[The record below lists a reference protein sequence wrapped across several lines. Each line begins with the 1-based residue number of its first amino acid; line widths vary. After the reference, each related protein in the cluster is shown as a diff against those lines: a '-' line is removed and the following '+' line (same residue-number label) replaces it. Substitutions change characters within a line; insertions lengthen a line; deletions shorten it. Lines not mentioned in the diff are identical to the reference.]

1 MCIAVP
7 GKVTRIKEISNMATV
22 DFGGTTKEAS
32 ADLVPDVTVGD
43 YVLVHAGFIINRL
56 DEEEAQETLKL
67 FDQYLGILQEQDA
80 DQEEDDEVPG

>member
-7 GKVTRIKEISNMATV
+7 GKVTRINDLNMATV

-32 ADLVPDVTVGD
+32 ADLLPDVIVGD

-56 DEEEAQETLKL
+56 DEEEAMETLKL
-67 FDQYLGILQEQDA
+67 FEQYMGILER
-80 DQEEDDEVPG
+80 EDDEVPG

>member
-7 GKVTRIKEISNMATV
+7 GKVIAIDDINMATV
-22 DFGGTTKEAS
+22 DFGGTTRRVS
-32 ADLVPDVTVGD
+32 ADLVPEVSEGD

-67 FDQYLGILQEQDA
+67 FDQYMGLLE
-80 DQEEDDEVPG
+80 EEDDEVPR

>member
-7 GKVTRIKEISNMATV
+7 GKVIEINDINMATI
-22 DFGGTTKEAS
+22 DFGGTTKAAS
-32 ADLVPDVTVGD
+32 ADLVPDVKIGD

-67 FDQYLGILQEQDA
+67 FDQYMGILDE
-80 DQEEDDEVPG
+80 EEDEVS

>member
-7 GKVTRIKEISNMATV
+7 GQVVSINPLNMATV
-22 DFGGTTKEAS
+22 DFGGTTRAAS
-32 ADLVPDVTVGD
+32 ADLVPEVVVGD

-67 FDQYLGILQEQDA
+67 FRRYMEMTG
-80 DQEEDDEVPG
+80 DDEVS